1 MAHNLNEKDGKT
13 SFASTEK
20 AWHGLG
26 QIVEKAMTSEE
37 AIKLAN
43 LDYDVVKE
51 PIFCEGQNG
60 FQSVVPNNFVTKR
73 TDNNEIF
80 GIVGNRYE
88 IVQNRDAFTF
98 FDAIVGSG
106 QAIFETAGVLGKG
119 ERIFISAKMPSYV
132 RIAGTDD
139 VTEMYTMLTSSHDG
153 TGAVIAAITPIRVVC
168 QNTLKMALKDTK
180 NKISIRHTTSAEAKL
195 ADAHKLLGIVN
206 TYTEA
211 LNASVNQLALKKVSD
226 LQVKNLI
233 AELFP
238 SDAKVETRITNI
250 RDAVSKSYFEGI
262 GQEKVLGTAWGA
274 LNGITHYLSHEKE
287 YKDADTKFE
296 NLVMDGASSKVADKA
311 IELLMAL

>member
-13 SFASTEK
+13 SFASTAK

-37 AIKLAN
+37 AIVLAN

-60 FQSVVPNNFVTKR
+60 FNSVVPNNFITKR

-80 GIVGNRYE
+80 GVVGNRYE

-132 RIAGTDD
+132 RINGTDD
-139 VTEMYTMLTSSHDG
+139 VTETYAILTSSHDG
-153 TGAVIAAITPIRVVC
+153 TGAVICALTNIRIVC
-168 QNTLKMALKDTK
+168 QNTLRLALKSATSK
-180 NKISIRHTTSAEAKL
+180 VSVRHTTNAEAKL
-195 ADAHKLLGIVN
+195 VQAHTFLGIAN
-206 TYTEA
+206 TYTEQ
-211 LNASVNQLALKKVSD
+211 LNVTLNELALKKVSD
-226 LQVKNLI
+226 VQVKNLI
-233 AELFP
+233 ADLFP
-238 SDAKVETRITNI
+238 SDAKVDTRITNI
-250 RDAVSKSYFEGI
+250 RESVMNSYFTGI
-262 GQEKVLGTAWGA
+262 GQEKILGTAWGVY
-274 LNGITHYLSHEKE
+274 NGITHYLSHEKE
-287 YKDADTKFE
+287 YKSQDVKFE
-296 NLVMDGASSKVADKA
+296 NLLMDGASAKVNDKA
-311 IELLMAL
+311 LELLISL

>member
-37 AIKLAN
+37 AIQLAN

-60 FQSVVPNNFVTKR
+60 FQSVVPNNYITKR
-73 TDNNEIF
+73 TDNNDIF
-80 GIVGNRYE
+80 GVVGNRYE

-106 QAIFETAGVLGKG
+106 QAIFETAGALGKG

-132 RIAGTDD
+132 RINGTDD
-139 VTEMYTMLTSSHDG
+139 LTEMYTMLTSSHDG

-168 QNTLKMALKDTK
+168 QNTLKMALKDTR
-180 NKISIRHTTSAEAKL
+180 NKISIRHTTNAESKL

-206 TYTEA
+206 SYTEA
-211 LNASVNQLALKKVSD
+211 LNFSANRLALKKVSD
-226 LQVKNLI
+226 VQVKKLI
-233 AELFP
+233 EDLFP
-238 SDAKVETRITNI
+238 SDAKVETRIANI
-250 RDAVSKSYFEGI
+250 RESVSKSYFEGI
-262 GQEKVLGTAWGA
+262 GQEEFLGTAWGA
-274 LNGITHYLSHEKE
+274 LNGITHYLSHGKE
-287 YKDADTKFE
+287 YKDSDTKFE
-296 NLVMDGASSKVADKA
+296 NLIMDGTSSKVADKA

>member
-132 RIAGTDD
+132 RINGTDD
-139 VTEMYTMLTSSHDG
+139 VTETYAILTSSHDG
-153 TGAVIAAITPIRVVC
+153 TGAVICALTNVRIVC
-168 QNTLKMALKDTK
+168 QNTLRLALKSATSK
-180 NKISIRHTTSAEAKL
+180 VSVRHTTNAEAKL
-195 ADAHKLLGIVN
+195 VQAHTFLGIAN
-206 TYTEA
+206 TYTEQ
-211 LNASVNQLALKKVSD
+211 LNVTLNELALKKVSD
-226 LQVKNLI
+226 VQVKNLI
-233 AELFP
+233 ADLFP
-238 SDAKVETRITNI
+238 SDAKIDTRITNI
-250 RDAVSKSYFEGI
+250 RESVMNSYFTGI
-262 GQEKVLGTAWGA
+262 GQEKILGTAWGVY
-274 LNGITHYLSHEKE
+274 NGITHYLSHEKE
-287 YKDADTKFE
+287 YKSQDVKFE
-296 NLVMDGASSKVADKA
+296 NLLMDGASTKVNDKA
-311 IELLMAL
+311 LELLIAL

>member
-132 RIAGTDD
+132 RINGTDD
-139 VTEMYTMLTSSHDG
+139 VTETYAILTSSHDG
-153 TGAVIAAITPIRVVC
+153 TGAVICALTNVRIVC
-168 QNTLKMALKDTK
+168 QNTLRLALKSATSK
-180 NKISIRHTTSAEAKL
+180 VSVRHTTNAEAKL
-195 ADAHKLLGIVN
+195 VQAHTFLGIAN
-206 TYTEA
+206 TYTEQ
-211 LNASVNQLALKKVSD
+211 LNVTLNELALKKVSD
-226 LQVKNLI
+226 VQVKNLI
-233 AELFP
+233 ADLFP
-238 SDAKVETRITNI
+238 SDAKVDTRITNI
-250 RDAVSKSYFEGI
+250 RESVMNSYFTGI
-262 GQEKVLGTAWGA
+262 GQEKILGTAWGVY
-274 LNGITHYLSHEKE
+274 NGITHYLSHEKE
-287 YKDADTKFE
+287 YKSQDVKFE
-296 NLVMDGASSKVADKA
+296 NLLMDGASTKVNDKA
-311 IELLMAL
+311 LELLISL